1 MGDYELVANLV
12 AFAVLFWGALALD
25 VARAR
30 RQGSGSTPDRYA
42 VPGSG
47 TRD

>member
-12 AFAVLFWGALALD
+12 AFAVLFWGAVALD

-30 RQGSGSTPDRYA
+30 RQGPGTPPDRYA
-42 VPGSG
+42 VPGPG